1 MSETLNELL
10 KTQSHHLTSSLTSLT
25 HTSYPTF
32 VLLYTS
38 TSAFSSSLSEFSSSL
53 DSLLDDSLPALE
65 SSVSNWNA
73 ETASVLATRRK
84 TLTMLESYDKLR
96 DLLDIPLLI
105 NTCIQNSYFSEA
117 LSLAA
122 YARGLISHYSSPP
135 LILTSVLAEVDVAI
149 NYMLVSLLMTLH
161 EPNKKLPALWKAVNF
176 LRKMEGAF
184 RGEEEIVLSFLS
196 GRELCLK
203 GSLESLRR
211 DIFCITDAEGKLLSR
226 DQEDLAKYL
235 GKYVGLWREGV
246 YDLITQYES
255 IFLTHPLQDASPMK
269 LHALLTTY
277 ISHVFRTQLSP
288 LLVSIHSSQP
298 PITSLPMSAL
308 PSLITQLTY
317 CTAALAR
324 IGAEFRSTLAR
335 CVNDAVI
342 YIFNRDISIVENHF
356 ISNFEWN
363 MPSKISRDTVN
374 SPTVERKANPRSPSA
389 WLLTKEALESNHLP
403 SSSSTVPSHNPPSLL
418 TSYLPLA
425 IHANEVIE
433 VLNSLWACAPI
444 SAARGYTSFDE
455 SQSSDDG
462 IGLLKLLDQSLAR
475 EGQIIF
481 EYVKAVINGEQTA
494 SASTE
499 LSCDF
504 AVAIAFSRAFFETW
518 GPWVIM
524 AIAQGIFGLLE
535 KTEVDSTEAS
545 DLMNSLNF
553 RRTGKVGSRMFSNR
567 GADNR
572 LNFIF
577 YQDKGGLRATDEE
590 NTDLATIYYLGII
603 NILTPWGTGKRIENF
618 WKGLSADRHKI
629 SPVPPVK
636 YAEQFFKFMKAIM
649 RGSEGDPQE
658 FV

>member
-10 KTQSHHLTSSLTSLT
+10 KVSNTSYLEHLTSLDLETLLAEPGVLQTQSHHLTSSLTSLT

-32 VLLYTS
+32 VSLYTS

-105 NTCIQNSYFSEA
+105 NTCVRNSYFSEA

-122 YARGLISHYSSPP
+122 HARGLISHYPSPP

-149 NYMLVSLLMTLH
+149 NHML
-161 EPNKKLPALWKAVNF
+161 LPALWKAVNF

-184 RGEEEIVLSFLS
+184 GGEEEIALSFLS

-211 DIFCITDAEGKLLSR
+211 DIFRITDAEGKLSSR

-255 IFLTHPLQDASPMK
+255 IFLTHPSQDASPMK

-277 ISHVFRTQLSP
+277 VSHVFRTQLSP

-308 PSLITQLTY
+308 PSLVTQLTY
-317 CTAALAR
+317 CAAALAR
-324 IGAEFRSTLAR
+324 VGAEFRSTLAR

-342 YIFNRDISIVENHF
+342 YIFNRDISIVENRF
-356 ISNFEWN
+356 ISNFERN
-363 MPSKISRDTVN
+363 TPMKNSRDTLD
-374 SPTVERKANPRSPSA
+374 SPTAERKVNPRSPSA

-433 VLNSLWACAPI
+433 VLNSLRACAPI

-462 IGLLKLLDQSLAR
+462 IGLLKLLDRSLAR
-475 EGQIIF
+475 EGRIVF
-481 EYVKAVINGEQTA
+481 EYVKAVIDGEQTA
-494 SASTE
+494 SAPTE
-499 LSCDF
+499 HSRDF

-524 AIAQGIFGLLE
+524 AIAQGIFGLPE
-535 KTEVDSTEAS
+535 KTEVDGTEAS
-545 DLMNSLNF
+545 DF
-553 RRTGKVGSRMFSNR
+553 
-567 GADNR
+567 D
-572 LNFIF
+572 
-577 YQDKGGLRATDEE
+577 
-590 NTDLATIYYLGII
+590 
-603 NILTPWGTGKRIENF
+603 
-618 WKGLSADRHKI
+618 
-629 SPVPPVK
+629 
-636 YAEQFFKFMKAIM
+636 
-649 RGSEGDPQE
+649 E
-658 FV
+658 FVELQKDWRGWVESVTKTS